1 MYSKYGYVEIDGIP
15 IDIERLPVENIKK
28 YIGIKKEQ
36 RKEFLKDQS
45 EILIQYVNKGM
56 DINNEET
63 EEKNQ

>member
-56 DINNEET
+56 DINYEET

>member
-15 IDIERLPVENIKK
+15 IDIERLPVDNIKR

-36 RKEFLKDQS
+36 RKEYLKNQS

-56 DINNEET
+56 DIENEKS
-63 EEKNQ
+63 EEQN